1 MPDFQSGD
9 MWSAYAQAGLFLITT
24 NATITR
30 NGRLVMGR
38 GIAKQVRDRFPSLAA
53 ALGQQIQQQC
63 GSLGTYGLLISPRWP
78 TAKLG
83 AFQVKYHFG
92 ETADLALIQQ
102 SAAALHRW
110 ATAHPDVAIHR
121 NMPGIDCQRQPMA
134 RLPRTAVLLH
144 IQQLPHNVTIW
155 EYPHQPTSA

>member
-1 MPDFQSGD
+1 MPQFKTGD
-9 MWSAYAQAGLFLITT
+9 MWSAYDQAGLYLITT
-24 NATITR
+24 NSTITR

-38 GIAKQVRDRFPSLAA
+38 GIAKQARDRFPGLAA

-83 AFQVKYHFG
+83 AFQVKYHFS

-102 SAAALHRW
+102 SATSLHQW
-110 ATAHPDVAIHR
+110 ATTHSDVAIHL
-121 NMPGIDCQRQPMA
+121 NMPGIGNG
-134 RLPRTAVLLH
+134 RLPRTAVLPH
-144 IQQLPHNVTIW
+144 IQKLPHNVTIW
-155 EYPHQPTSA
+155 EYPP

>member
-1 MPDFQSGD
+1 MAQFKTGD
-9 MWSAYAQAGLFLITT
+9 MWSVYDEAGLFLVTT
-24 NATITR
+24 NSTITR
-30 NGRLVMGR
+30 HGRLVMGR
-38 GIAKQVRDRFPSLAA
+38 GIAKQARDRFPGLAA
-53 ALGQQIQQQC
+53 VLGQQIQLQC

-110 ATAHPDVAIHR
+110 ATAHPDVAIHL
-121 NMPGIDCQRQPMA
+121 NMPGVGNG
-134 RLPRTAVLLH
+134 RLSRTAVLPY

-155 EYPHQPTSA
+155 EYPRQPTSA